1 MSRIVAA
8 WAESASGP
16 GWANAPVWVLVRER
30 DGTLRLDCLQPS
42 EQTHA
47 MHLLYRVSG
56 RCPLPGRR
64 GGTRTAARSCVG
76 GLVSARV
83 GAAGCTV
90 GRPWSARTAGRSRT
104 AGGRS
109 TWWAAR
115 WTGSRTRWAIGG

>member
-47 MHLLYRVSG
+47 MHLLYRVSA
-56 RCPLPGRR
+56 CA
-64 GGTRTAARSCVG
+64 TAEMTAAVRAH
-76 GLVSARV
+76 LEAPTRRRKKVSA
-83 GAAGCTV
+83 
-90 GRPWSARTAGRSRT
+90 
-104 AGGRS
+104 
-109 TWWAAR
+109 
-115 WTGSRTRWAIGG
+115 